1 MRKISK
7 IKIKYKIKPL
17 SIIIFLNLNNKLLV
31 KMEEKN
37 NKIKVRILK
46 KMIRK
51 ILKKKKSQIKKYNRV
66 KNKNGK
72 ENKKNK
78 VDLNI
83 KNLKIWIKLSGRLS
97 KNSLALILFW
107 KIYSM
112 LEKLKEILVKEYCWF
127 LKEFVVSLRQI
138 AKKR

>member
-72 ENKKNK
+72 ENKRNK

>member
-72 ENKKNK
+72 ENKRNK

-83 KNLKIWIKLSGRLS
+83 KNLKI
-97 KNSLALILFW
+97 
-107 KIYSM
+107 
-112 LEKLKEILVKEYCWF
+112 
-127 LKEFVVSLRQI
+127 
-138 AKKR
+138 